1 MDHHLTLTT
10 FGRQIETLTGGRTF
24 PERVIGG
31 SVRVYLDQ
39 LHWVSLAR
47 AATDHPAGR
56 NFKRILKA
64 VGDAVDMGKASF
76 PLSSHHYYEN
86 HKQRNVRRRHHM
98 ASVMAAISQYHT
110 IASLRD
116 VIPGELDDA
125 LQARF
130 GRPQL
135 TRPVLAFGSGV
146 EHAFGAPKSVLP
158 IPDGLDPALKERIYA
173 AIQFAVL
180 GGDTTPLGFVPSQ
193 LPSAF
198 SLFDEYFR
206 SSRQRLNDLAVAGR
220 IARSDVRRE
229 VAAGALHDIIDPL
242 SEALRHADVTLEEF
256 EALGESGWIE
266 FLHDLPSRDVDLE
279 LLQLRHRNP
288 QKAWDVNDLADVSA
302 LAIAVPYCDVV
313 VTERLWA
320 DLVKRAKLDK
330 KYNTV
335 VLANLNDLADLLTP
349 SAVASTSG

>member
-1 MDHHLTLTT
+1 
-10 FGRQIETLTGGRTF
+10 
-24 PERVIGG
+24 
-31 SVRVYLDQ
+31 VRVYLDQ

-64 VGDAVDMGKASF
+64 VGDAVDIGKASF
-76 PLSSHHYYEN
+76 PISSHHYYEN
-86 HKQRNVRRRHHM
+86 HKQHDVRRRHHM
-98 ASVMAAISQYHT
+98 ASVMAGVSQYDT
-110 IASLRD
+110 IASLHD
-116 VIPGELDDA
+116 VLPGELDDA
-125 LQARF
+125 LHARF

-146 EHAFGAPKSVLP
+146 EHAFGATRSVLP
-158 IPDGLDPALKERIYA
+158 IPDGLDLALKERIYA
-173 AIQFAVL
+173 AIQFAML
-180 GGDTTPLGFVPSQ
+180 GGDTTPLGLVPSQ

-220 IARSDVRRE
+220 IARRDVGRKL
-229 VAAGALHDIIDPL
+229 AAGALLDIIDPL
-242 SEALRHADVTLEEF
+242 NDALRLAKVTFEEF

-266 FLHDLPSRDVDLE
+266 FIHDLPSRDVHLE

-288 QKAWDVNDLADVSA
+288 QKAWDANDLTDVSA

-320 DLVKRAKLDK
+320 DLVKRARLDK

-335 VLANLNDLADLLTP
+335 VLANLNDLVDLLAPDAAAT
-349 SAVASTSG
+349 TSGSPDRNQPEFS